1 MSDLSA
7 RFERDGYAVIEGA
20 MAPEDCVRL
29 REVASRIVDDFDIDR
44 HRTVFRT
51 DDRDAGR
58 DEYFFE
64 SAEQAS
70 CFLEAEALDASGALS
85 KPKAL
90 AINKIGHGL
99 HDADPAVA
107 EFCRLPGITTALRE
121 LGWQDPVLQ
130 QTMYIFKQPTIGG
143 EVRWHQDGSYLMA
156 SGRGVMGIWIA
167 LEPATREN
175 GCLWMQPGAH
185 RTPLRER
192 YAVDNKTG
200 DASLEII
207 DDTPWQ
213 TEDPVAMEVPA
224 GSIVVFSD
232 HMPHYSAPNRSV
244 RSRHA
249 FTLHVKE
256 AGDQW
261 LAENWLQ
268 RRNPPFRLYA

>member
-1 MSDLSA
+1 MSDLLV
-7 RFERDGYAVIEGA
+7 RFERDGYAVIENA
-20 MAPEDCVRL
+20 IAPEDCVRL
-29 REVASRIVDDFDIDR
+29 REVASRIVDGFDIGR

-58 DEYFFE
+58 DDYFFE
-64 SAEQAS
+64 SAERAS
-70 CFLEAEALDASGALS
+70 CFLEAEALDASGALT

-99 HDADPAVA
+99 HDADPVVA
-107 EFCRLPGITTALRE
+107 EFCRLPAITKALRE
-121 LGWQDPVLQ
+121 LGWVDPVLQ

-192 YAVDNKTG
+192 YSVDTGTG
-200 DASLEII
+200 DASLEIV
-207 DDTPWQ
+207 DETPWQ
-213 TEDPVAMEVPA
+213 TVDPVAMEVPT

-232 HMPHYSAPNRSV
+232 HMPHYSAPNRSTQ
-244 RSRHA
+244 SRHA

-268 RRNPPFRLYA
+268 RRNAPFRLYA